1 MAQGSPEKT
10 TEGGDFAAFARAS
23 DAIALWAAHAAALC
37 LAALV
42 ALVTAEILLALLSK
56 VFRSLPPGIG
66 IAWEYSSYLMG
77 IAFMLGS
84 GLTLRAGMHIRVELL
99 LRAGNGR
106 HARLFEIVS
115 ALIGTVFTALL
126 AWSLGRF
133 TLQSL
138 TSGQVSGDSLTPL
151 WIPQSALTLGCA
163 VLFLQMLLRLLA
175 AVLNA
180 PLEDKSLGLAT
191 LPE

>member
-1 MAQGSPEKT
+1 MTAEGKSAAPESGSLAT
-10 TEGGDFAAFARAS
+10 FRRAA
-23 DAIALWAAHAAALC
+23 DAVALVAAYAAALC

-42 ALVTAEILLALLSK
+42 ALVTAEILLALLSR
-56 VFRSLPPGIG
+56 VFKFLPPGIS

-84 GLTLRAGMHIRVELL
+84 GLTLRAGMHVRVEMLI
-99 LRAGNGR
+99 RAGDGR
-106 HARLFEIVS
+106 YAQLFEIIS
-115 ALIGTVFTALL
+115 AFIGTAFTGLL
-126 AWSLGRF
+126 AWSLARF

-151 WIPQSALTLGCA
+151 WIPQVALTIGAA
-163 VLFLQMLLRLLA
+163 VLFMQMLLRLISAL
-175 AVLNA
+175 LNE
-180 PLEDKSLGLAT
+180 PLEDKSLGAAT

>member
-1 MAQGSPEKT
+1 MTGGGA
-10 TEGGDFAAFARAS
+10 EGRAEHGAFAAFRRVA
-23 DAIALWAAHAAALC
+23 DGIAVAAAHAAVLC

-42 ALVTAEILLALLSK
+42 ALVTAEIVLALLNK
-56 VFRSLPPGIG
+56 VFKALPPGIG

-77 IAFMLGS
+77 IAFLLGS

-106 HARLFEIVS
+106 HARLFEAVS
-115 ALIGTVFTALL
+115 AAIGTAFTGLL

-133 TLQSL
+133 TLQSF

-151 WIPQSALTLGCA
+151 WIPQAALTLGAA
-163 VLFLQMLLRLLA
+163 VLFLQMLLRLVA
-175 AVLNA
+175 ALIDA
-180 PLEDKSLGLAT
+180 PLEDRTLGIAT

>member
-1 MAQGSPEKT
+1 MEQGQTT
-10 TEGGDFAAFARAS
+10 TESEGGAVAAFRRMA
-23 DAIALWAAHAAALC
+23 DAIALWAAYAASLC

-42 ALVTAEILLALLSK
+42 ALVTAEIVLALLSR
-56 VFRSLPPGIG
+56 VFKSLPPGIG

-106 HARLFEIVS
+106 HARLYEIIS
-115 ALIGTVFTALL
+115 AVIGTVFTALL
-126 AWSLGRF
+126 TWSFFRF

-163 VLFLQMLLRLLA
+163 VLFVQMALRLALA
-175 AVLNA
+175 LLDQ
-180 PLEDKSLGLAT
+180 PLEDKTLGIAT